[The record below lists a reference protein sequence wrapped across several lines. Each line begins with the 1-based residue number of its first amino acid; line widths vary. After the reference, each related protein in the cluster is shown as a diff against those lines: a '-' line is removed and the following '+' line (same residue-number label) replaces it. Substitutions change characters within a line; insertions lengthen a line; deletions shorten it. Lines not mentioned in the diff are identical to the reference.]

1 MVPPNHCPSGG
12 TADAKDLKSFGGN
25 SVPVRV
31 RSWAPKKTK
40 IEPFRLYAVE
50 EICRKKVKDNERETH
65 CLFSVSVACIGYLT
79 NSIFILPLL
88 QLAVSSFSPPS
99 FDAGKLQSPF
109 LMLQEIEKSSQPPII
124 VPAMFP
130 FFCGQIDCLS
140 RAYPFAY
147 NVAAVRVKTDMPRKR
162 QI

>member
-1 MVPPNHCPSGG
+1 MGKNGG
-12 TADAKDLKSFGGN
+12 QYFYQLNT
-25 SVPVRV
+25 
-31 RSWAPKKTK
+31 KKTK

-88 QLAVSSFSPPS
+88 QLAVNSFSPPS

-130 FFCGQIDCLS
+130 FFAVKSIVFPVLTRSHIMLPPFVSRPICRVNDKFKSVCRNDKKLDCAL
-140 RAYPFAY
+140 R
-147 NVAAVRVKTDMPRKR
+147 NKT
-162 QI
+162 